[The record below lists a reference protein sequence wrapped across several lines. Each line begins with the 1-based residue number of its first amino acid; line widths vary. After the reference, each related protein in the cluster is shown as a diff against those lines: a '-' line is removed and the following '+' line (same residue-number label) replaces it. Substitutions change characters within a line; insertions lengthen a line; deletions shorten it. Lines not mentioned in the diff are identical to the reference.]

1 MVGFFFGEYGG
12 EFLILFWE
20 FDLCH
25 PCFPNEFSGKGGFA
39 DLHCGE
45 FSIQHFE
52 FVDRWC
58 YVFSLEV
65 IDEVFIGID
74 GFFSDVLLGEE
85 VGVGWS
91 GGCFPCMI
99 SFFQL

>member
-1 MVGFFFGEYGG
+1 MEIV
-12 EFLILFWE
+12 
-20 FDLCH
+20 
-25 PCFPNEFSGKGGFA
+25 
-39 DLHCGE
+39 
-45 FSIQHFE
+45 
-52 FVDRWC
+52 
-58 YVFSLEV
+58 
-65 IDEVFIGID
+65 DEVFISVD